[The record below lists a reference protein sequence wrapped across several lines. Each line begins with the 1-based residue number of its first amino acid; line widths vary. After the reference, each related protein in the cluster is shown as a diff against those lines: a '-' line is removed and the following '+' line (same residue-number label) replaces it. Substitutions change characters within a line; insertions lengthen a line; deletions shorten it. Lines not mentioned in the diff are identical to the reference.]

1 MSEALVP
8 VRDDGVL
15 IRAMDMEMD
24 EERRDARDIVEVE
37 LSGQVSIFKALPFAS
52 PCLVTLSS
60 NL

>member
-37 LSGQVSIFKALPFAS
+37 LSGQVSIFKVLPFVS

>member
-1 MSEALVP
+1 
-8 VRDDGVL
+8 
-15 IRAMDMEMD
+15 MEMD

>member
-8 VRDDGVL
+8 VRYDGVL

-37 LSGQVSIFKALPFAS
+37 LSGQVSIFKVLPFAS
-52 PCLVTLSS
+52 LCLVTLSS

>member
-1 MSEALVP
+1 MSEAVVP

-15 IRAMDMEMD
+15 TRVMDMEMD

-37 LSGQVSIFKALPFAS
+37 LSGQISIFKVLPFAS